1 MGLKAGRGNKT
12 RGLNIFLVLTKIQGI
27 YGSRFFYSKANQ
39 KLIPFFYE
47 SLFRKCLGG
56 ARTAPGGPGG
66 PRFGNLAIWQLRNQT
81 QRERGGGVTVKELVV
96 GTPWYQNERY
106 EFHMACHAWL
116 KASCIEKGGEQRQS
130 VKTGQVGG
138 GGGRG

>member
-1 MGLKAGRGNKT
+1 M
-12 RGLNIFLVLTKIQGI
+12 
-27 YGSRFFYSKANQ
+27 
-39 KLIPFFYE
+39 
-47 SLFRKCLGG
+47 FR
-56 ARTAPGGPGG
+56 RSQDRPWRPWR
-66 PRFGNLAIWQLRNQT
+66 PQVWQSGNLAIAEPDT
-81 QRERGGGVTVKELVV
+81 KGEGGGGVTVKELVV

-138 GGGRG
+138 GGEGGRRVV